1 MEAVS
6 RFELFVAGS
15 SEMRVSQ
22 GSADLTYQ
30 IKATIAAGVPVFES
44 WKRVSKFRTGGELAA
59 PHCLY
64 CILPESSDLMLL
76 VSW

>member
-15 SEMRVSQ
+15 SEMRVIQ
-22 GSADLTYQ
+22 GSVDLIRSRRRSSRVYPPL
-30 IKATIAAGVPVFES
+30 KAGSECLNLGEEGS
-44 WKRVSKFRTGGELAA
+44 WRPRTA
-59 PHCLY
+59 

-76 VSW
+76 VPW